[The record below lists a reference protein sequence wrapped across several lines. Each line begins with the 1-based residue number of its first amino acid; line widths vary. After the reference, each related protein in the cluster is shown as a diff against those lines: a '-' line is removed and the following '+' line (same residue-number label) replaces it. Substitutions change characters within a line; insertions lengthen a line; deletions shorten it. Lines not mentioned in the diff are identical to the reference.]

1 METIGTKIL
10 MFLIM
15 MIATMRKIPEEA
27 LVLTASKTTMTHPSR
42 VNLAFLAQKN
52 LFKTVEA

>member
-1 METIGTKIL
+1 
-10 MFLIM
+10 M